1 MEIAVKPGQWGWSFD
16 ELTAAWRAAEE
27 AGFARVSCF
36 DHVTG
41 GDRVAWDAVA
51 LLAAMAGATDRI
63 GLAVHVVNVALRNPL
78 MLAGQLAVAQASSY
92 GRLEVGLGAGSGFAA
107 VDHRAA
113 GVPFPPFPARVARL
127 EATCEALPRLWRGET
142 VTDEVLGLHTA
153 SLGPTGI
160 VPPPLIVGG
169 DSDAVV
175 EIAAR
180 HAAVWNGMGNDIAA
194 FTRAAAHLRH
204 VATRPVLAE
213 AQVFVDGFA
222 AGGGFAGLAEHLE
235 ALREAGADRAVL
247 VLNEVRGDAAVARLA
262 AAVLR

>member
-1 MEIAVKPGQWGWSFD
+1 MELAVKPGQWGWAFD

-51 LLAAMAGATDRI
+51 LLTAMAGVTDRI

-78 MLAGQLAVAQASSY
+78 VLAGQLAVAQAAAG

-113 GVPFPPFPARVARL
+113 GVPFPPHAARVARL
-127 EATCEALPRLWRGET
+127 DAICDVLPRLWAGET
-142 VTDEVLGLHTA
+142 VTDPRLDLEAA
-153 SLGPTGI
+153 SLGPAGI
-160 VPPPLIVGG
+160 APPELIVGG

-180 HAAVWNGMGNDIAA
+180 HAAVWNGSGNDVAA

-204 VATRPVLAE
+204 VSARPVMAE
-213 AQVFVDGFA
+213 AQVFADGFA
-222 AGGGFAGLAEHLE
+222 AAGGFAGLAEHLDALE
-235 ALREAGADRAVL
+235 AAGADRAVL
-247 VLNEVRGDAAVARLA
+247 VLNEVRGAAAVARLA
-262 AAVLR
+262 AAVLP